1 MVDWQ
6 TELQSAFKKKRC
18 FSSIASCLTTG
29 MRFQTNGFK
38 ASRLVSQLACVFK
51 PMVLR
56 PLVASH
62 NWHARLR
69 LWKNQWLMWCFAVS
83 LLNRF
88 LKPMVLRP
96 LVASHNWHARLSL
109 IDTMAFLT
117 TNGFKASDPSA
128 QSHWYY
134 GLSYNQW
141 FYGIRSVR
149 PVSLIL
155 WPLQSKG
162 FANALQIHSKSMP
175 TAWQLHGKCIASDE
189 KIAWLQHCKS
199 KANALQMHG
208 NYMNLNRSRHTLVQ
222 WECVATAQQ
231 MHGNCMAIAL
241 QMHCKC

>member
-1 MVDWQ
+1 MSRRFVSLADGSKKL
-6 TELQSAFKKKRC
+6 TKLVNKLHLSAKEHIRLPINHWLIGRRNCKVHLKKKRC

-141 FYGIRSVR
+141 F
-149 PVSLIL
+149 
-155 WPLQSKG
+155 
-162 FANALQIHSKSMP
+162 
-175 TAWQLHGKCIASDE
+175 
-189 KIAWLQHCKS
+189 
-199 KANALQMHG
+199 
-208 NYMNLNRSRHTLVQ
+208 
-222 WECVATAQQ
+222 
-231 MHGNCMAIAL
+231 
-241 QMHCKC
+241 